1 VDPSVSVLTD
11 TQGMSFDLAVL
22 EAFERHRT
30 GWADAATR
38 GLMDAGQPAATYVLA
53 GLAALAFAWACRAW
67 RAVVAAMLSSFVATG
82 LAEWL
87 KEVIGRPRPP
97 ADLALVPTDGAA
109 FPSSIAALTAGAA
122 VPLVWWGLRRADRVG
137 RLVAGVLTLGTLA
150 VGVSMAYLGAHW
162 VTDVL
167 AGWALG
173 AGIGVAVSW
182 MSERL
187 PNPRTVSTG
196 EPVGSQRSHG
206 E

>member
-1 VDPSVSVLTD
+1 MID

-22 EAFERHRT
+22 EAIERHRT

-53 GLAALAFAWACRAW
+53 GLAALVFAWACRAW
-67 RAVVAAMLSSFVATG
+67 WAVAAAMVSSFVATG

-122 VPLVWWGLRRADRVG
+122 VPLVLWGLRRADRVG
-137 RLVAGVLTLGTLA
+137 RLVAGVLTIGTLA
-150 VGVSMAYLGAHW
+150 VGVSMTYLGAHW

-173 AGIGVAVSW
+173 AGVGGAASW
-182 MSERL
+182 SSERL
-187 PNPRTVSTG
+187 ANRRTVIAG
-196 EPVGSQRSHG
+196 EPVA
-206 E
+206 